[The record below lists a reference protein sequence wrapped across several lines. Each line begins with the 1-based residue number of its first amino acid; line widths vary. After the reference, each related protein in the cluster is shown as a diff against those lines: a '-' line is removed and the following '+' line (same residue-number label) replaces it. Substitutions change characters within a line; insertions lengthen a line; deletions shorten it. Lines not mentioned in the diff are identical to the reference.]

1 MQPIDFLRF
10 FEEFRVRV
18 PDVAT
23 HEVTARRVVPR
34 SRRTTEKRTE
44 PISPRRRLLL
54 SFDELNNERTSVEER
69 LARIVASGDT
79 KQSTQIRKRLDRIQ
93 NKRLEVLVQLE
104 KVAGE
109 KVSVFVSYSH
119 KDQRFR
125 SALEKQLAIL
135 KRQNLIEVWHD
146 REITAGSDW
155 KGEIS
160 DHLDSADLILL
171 LISPDFVASDY
182 CYDVEMKRA
191 LKRHRANQAQVI
203 PIILRPVMWLNA
215 PFARLQALP
224 TEGKPITKWGDR
236 DTAFLDVAEGIRAA
250 IKSMATKSQSKRG

>member
-1 MQPIDFLRF
+1 
-10 FEEFRVRV
+10 
-18 PDVAT
+18 
-23 HEVTARRVVPR
+23 
-34 SRRTTEKRTE
+34 
-44 PISPRRRLLL
+44 
-54 SFDELNNERTSVEER
+54 
-69 LARIVASGDT
+69 
-79 KQSTQIRKRLDRIQ
+79 
-93 NKRLEVLVQLE
+93 
-104 KVAGE
+104 
-109 KVSVFVSYSH
+109 
-119 KDQRFR
+119 
-125 SALEKQLAIL
+125 
-135 KRQNLIEVWHD
+135 
-146 REITAGSDW
+146 
-155 KGEIS
+155 
-160 DHLDSADLILL
+160 